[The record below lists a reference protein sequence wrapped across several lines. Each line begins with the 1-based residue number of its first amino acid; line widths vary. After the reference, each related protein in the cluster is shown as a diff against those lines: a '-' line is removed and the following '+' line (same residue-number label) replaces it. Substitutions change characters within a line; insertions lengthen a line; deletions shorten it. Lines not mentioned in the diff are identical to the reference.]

1 MANPIIQRKE
11 KIFDDAELLLT
22 DNLGATQREIYQ
34 SIYSLI
40 ADFDTRDGKFLNT
53 DRNVRLLNTITARI
67 QAAVESTEYT
77 GRVTEYLR
85 QFNRLESVNAALQ
98 QSVNSLDISG
108 LNLTN
113 IQRQAQSAVIYDLL
127 GNGMQAN
134 LAEPVRKLLTKSI
147 FSGMGTQEFAA
158 GLRQFIVKDGEMIGR
173 VNVGQIARDAIL
185 QYDGTI
191 NTIIFNEFGLDEWG
205 YEGSIIKD
213 SRPQCRRWV
222 KMGRI
227 AASEL
232 PEEIAWA
239 EANGSGLIPETTPE
253 NFAINRGG
261 YNCRHT
267 ATPLR
272 KLPK

>member
-1 MANPIIQRKE
+1 MAN
-11 KIFDDAELLLT
+11 KILQQKDKLFDDAELILT
-22 DNLGATQREIYQ
+22 DNLDATQREIYQ
-34 SIYSLI
+34 SIYSLV

-53 DRNVRLLNTITARI
+53 ERNARLLNNITARI
-67 QAAVESTEYT
+67 QAAVQSTEYS
-77 GRVTEYLR
+77 GRVMEYLR
-85 QFNRLESVNAALQ
+85 QFDQLESINAALQ

-113 IQRQAQSAVIYDLL
+113 IQRQAREAVIYDML
-127 GNGMQAN
+127 GNGMQTN
-134 LAEPVRKLLTKSI
+134 LAEPVRKLLTKSV
-147 FSGMGTQEFAA
+147 FSGMGTQEFAS
-158 GLRQFIVKDGEMIGR
+158 GLRQFIMKDTEVIGR

-205 YEGSIIKD
+205 YEGSLIKD

-227 AASEL
+227 PADEL
-232 PEEIAWA
+232 AQEIAWA
-239 EANGSGLIPETTPE
+239 ETNGSGLIPETTPE

-272 KLPK
+272 KLAK